1 MPARSDITPR
11 DLKDIL
17 RTVLLFERVSQNPSR
32 YRWRLIGTGL
42 TSVLGENTG
51 KNQLF
56 ITPGLLIG
64 RIPIHDR
71 VGMTFGAGY
80 QVAVTHH
87 PAYNNAVIATGRIP
101 F

>member
-1 MPARSDITPR
+1 MPLSWNTAFQYRI
-11 DLKDIL
+11 
-17 RTVLLFERVSQNPSR
+17 FR
-32 YRWRLIGTGL
+32 YFWPELEIELHLVVT
-42 TSVLGENTG
+42 LGENTG
-51 KNQLF
+51 KSQVF
-56 ITPGLLIG
+56 VTPGLIIG

>member
-42 TSVLGENTG
+42 TSILGENTG
-51 KNQLF
+51 KTLEEVCRPN
-56 ITPGLLIG
+56 ISNAGLS
-64 RIPIHDR
+64 
-71 VGMTFGAGY
+71 A
-80 QVAVTHH
+80 
-87 PAYNNAVIATGRIP
+87 AT
-101 F
+101 